1 MGSEGGRD
9 GGMQGEGGVMVGEM
23 KRGRREG
30 GARLFRQVIEDSIVL
45 KGGMERVCVCE

>member
-23 KRGRREG
+23 ERGRREG
-30 GARLFRQVIEDSIVL
+30 GASMYKQVIEDSIVL
-45 KGGMERVCVCE
+45 MGKDVKGLCM